1 MTQRSCARRARG
13 PANYHPIEMPK
24 RGLAVIGLALAG
36 TEAGHLLA
44 YQLRFGARAFA
55 IQSTGVHA
63 YLPALVKTA
72 FGAIAL
78 CLISGLLIAGA
89 ARLLGRGQGRRDA
102 GGGTFIGLLATLFTL
117 QLVLYIGQEVA
128 EAIAG
133 GVTPGSAVNLLLW
146 GMVGQ
151 LPVAL
156 AGAAALRWLWTRVET
171 AASELASIA
180 RASLPAPLHARLA
193 IVVIRD
199 NERALVLAHAA
210 RSSFVKRGPPPSSSS
225 AF

>member
-1 MTQRSCARRARG
+1 
-13 PANYHPIEMPK
+13 MPK
-24 RGLAVIGLALAG
+24 RGLAVLGLALAG

-44 YQLRFGARAFA
+44 YQLRFGAAAFRV
-55 IQSTGVHA
+55 QSVGVHA
-63 YLPALVKTA
+63 YFPALLKTTLGA
-72 FGAIAL
+72 FALALIA
-78 CLISGLLIAGA
+78 GLLIAGA
-89 ARLLGRGQGRRDA
+89 ARLLAGGRGPRHA
-102 GGGTFIGLLATLFTL
+102 GGGSFIGLLATVFTI
-117 QLVLYIGQEVA
+117 QLAAYMGQEVA
-128 EAIAG
+128 EATAG
-133 GVTPGSAVNLLLW
+133 GVPPDSAPNLLLW
-146 GMVGQ
+146 GMIGQ

-156 AGAAALRWLWTRVET
+156 AGAAALRWLWTRVES

-210 RSSFVKRGPPPSSSS
+210 RSSFVKRGPPPSSTS

>member
-1 MTQRSCARRARG
+1 M
-13 PANYHPIEMPK
+13 
-24 RGLAVIGLALAG
+24 IGLALAG

-44 YQLRFGARAFA
+44 YQLRFGVRAFE
-55 IQSTGVHA
+55 IQSSGVHA
-63 YLPALVKTA
+63 YLPALLKTA
-72 FGAIAL
+72 FGAVAL

-89 ARLLGRGQGRRDA
+89 AHLLARGQGRRHA
-102 GGGTFIGLLATLFTL
+102 SGGTLIGLLATLFTL
-117 QLVLYIGQEVA
+117 QLALYIGQEVA

-133 GVTPGSAVNLLLW
+133 GVTPGSASNLLLW

-156 AGAAALRWLWTRVET
+156 AGAAALRWLWTHVES

-180 RASLPAPLHARLA
+180 RVSVPAPAPAPLAA
-193 IVVIRD
+193 VVVRD
-199 NERALVLAHAA
+199 HERAVLPAQAA
-210 RSSFVKRGPPPSSSS
+210 RFIFVKRGPPTSSSTR

>member
-1 MTQRSCARRARG
+1 
-13 PANYHPIEMPK
+13 MPK

-44 YQLRFGARAFA
+44 YQLRFGARAFE
-55 IQSTGVHA
+55 IQSRGVHA
-63 YLPALVKTA
+63 YLPALLKTA
-72 FGAIAL
+72 FGTVAL

-89 ARLLGRGQGRRDA
+89 AHLLSRGQGRRHA
-102 GGGTFIGLLATLFTL
+102 GGGTFIGLLATLFTI
-117 QLVLYIGQEVA
+117 QLALYMSQEVG

-133 GVTPGSAVNLLLW
+133 GVTPDSASNLLLW

-151 LPVAL
+151 LPVAV
-156 AGAAALRWLWTRVET
+156 AAAAALRWLWTRVEA

-180 RASLPAPLHARLA
+180 RVSVPAPTPAPLAA
-193 IVVIRD
+193 VVVRD
-199 NERALVLAHAA
+199 HERALLPAHAA
-210 RSSFVKRGPPPSSSS
+210 RVSFVKRGPPTSSSTR

>member
-1 MTQRSCARRARG
+1 
-13 PANYHPIEMPK
+13 MPK

-44 YQLRFGARAFA
+44 YQLRYGARAFA

-63 YLPALVKTA
+63 YLPALLKTA
-72 FGAIAL
+72 FGAVAL

-89 ARLLGRGQGRRDA
+89 AHLLARGQGRRHA

-133 GVTPGSAVNLLLW
+133 GVTPGSAANLLLW

-151 LPVAL
+151 LPVAV
-156 AGAAALRWLWTRVET
+156 AVAAALRWLWTRVET
-171 AASELASIA
+171 AASELASVA
-180 RASLPAPLHARLA
+180 RVLLPASAPAPLAAVVVRDHERALLPAPAARLT
-193 IVVIRD
+193 
-199 NERALVLAHAA
+199 
-210 RSSFVKRGPPPSSSS
+210 FVKRGPPTSSSTR